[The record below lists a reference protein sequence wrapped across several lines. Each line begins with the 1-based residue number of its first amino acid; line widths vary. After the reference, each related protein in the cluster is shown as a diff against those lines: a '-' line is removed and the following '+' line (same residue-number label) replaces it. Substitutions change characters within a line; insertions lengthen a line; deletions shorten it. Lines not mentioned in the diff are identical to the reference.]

1 MTIIGKSDS
10 KNINNYVDSK
20 TVHNQL
26 NSLEL
31 VLEEADKQGILKEVV
46 WDAFRLQRTK
56 HYDVIKSFDHALWHW
71 LLIEAKRE
79 KKGCPKKLLE
89 KIDKIKNG
97 G

>member
-1 MTIIGKSDS
+1 
-10 KNINNYVDSK
+10 VDSK

-26 NSLEL
+26 ASLEL

-56 HYDVIKSFDHALWHW
+56 NYDVIKSFDYALWSW

-79 KKGCPKKLLE
+79 KKGCPVKLLE
-89 KIDKIKNG
+89 KLNQHIQKNTPR
-97 G
+97 